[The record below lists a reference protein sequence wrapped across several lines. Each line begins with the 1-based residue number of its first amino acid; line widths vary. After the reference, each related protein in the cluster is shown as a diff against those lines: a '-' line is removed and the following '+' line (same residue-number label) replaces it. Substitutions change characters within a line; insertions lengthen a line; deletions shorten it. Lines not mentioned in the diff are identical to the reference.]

1 MKKRSNRWAQSGSR
15 GVVGGAVQRWGI
27 PTDGVDGLDGV
38 DGELVSFGIRR
49 RAIRGTNRFER
60 KGAKSMPF
68 LSIDSGD
75 CWAFKKKHCSQW

>member
-1 MKKRSNRWAQSGSR
+1 MKKRSIRWAQSGSR

-27 PTDGVDGLDGV
+27 PTDGVDGVG
-38 DGELVSFGIRR
+38 GELVSFGIRR

-68 LSIDSGD
+68 LSIASGD

>member
-27 PTDGVDGLDGV
+27 PTDGVDRVG
-38 DGELVSFGIRR
+38 GERVSFGIRR